1 MLLLLPRL
9 LQLPRPPCCCR
20 AYGTFNASSSTRAQQ
35 VFQQV
40 TAGSPPAV
48 EQKCSAAGGEL
59 RKLIPLPNRAQRAF

>member
-9 LQLPRPPCCCR
+9 LQLPRPPCCCH
-20 AYGTFNASSSTRAQQ
+20 AYGTFNASITQQ